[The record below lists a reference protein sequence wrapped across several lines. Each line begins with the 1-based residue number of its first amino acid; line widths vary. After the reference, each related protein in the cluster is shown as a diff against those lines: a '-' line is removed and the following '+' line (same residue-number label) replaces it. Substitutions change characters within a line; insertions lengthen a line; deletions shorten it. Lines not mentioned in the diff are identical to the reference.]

1 VVKGISSSES
11 GVEDNKEAIQQE
23 NESMNHM
30 EQFFR
35 SSSHLLPLLSFMQK
49 GYVDFQYELG
59 QLQV

>member
-1 VVKGISSSES
+1 VVKGISSSET

-35 SSSHLLPLLSFMQK
+35 FSSCLLPL
-49 GYVDFQYELG
+49 
-59 QLQV
+59 